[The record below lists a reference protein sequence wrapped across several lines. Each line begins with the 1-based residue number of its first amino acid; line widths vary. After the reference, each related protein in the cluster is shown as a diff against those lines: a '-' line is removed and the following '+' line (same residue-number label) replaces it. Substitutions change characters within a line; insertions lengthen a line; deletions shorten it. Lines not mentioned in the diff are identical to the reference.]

1 MSAEYGV
8 RSTERR
14 IWLVGLWLF
23 FLALAGVR
31 AEPVRVHAET
41 PREDLSGADKSEYNL
56 FNPTPREL
64 MREMSTDRPDTTES
78 PYSVDAGHFQLE
90 MSFLSCTHDRYNPE
104 KSNTKIDTWNV
115 TPLNLKAGLLN
126 NVDLQLVIDPYNVNR
141 EKIRE
146 DSDGDG
152 VEETVVDEQDGFG
165 DVATRVKVNLWG
177 NDGGPT
183 ALAVMPY
190 VKFPTSGANLGNN
203 AVEGGIIIPF
213 GFELPAD
220 WSAVAMHETDFNQD
234 EDRGNHHAEFVN
246 TLSVGRDIIGALA
259 GYVEFISVVST
270 EAGAEW
276 AGSIGTGLTYGITED
291 IQLDGGVNF
300 GLTRAA
306 DDINLFMG
314 ISVRH

>member
-1 MSAEYGV
+1 MRLLCCCGAA
-8 RSTERR
+8 
-14 IWLVGLWLF
+14 L

-31 AEPVRVHAET
+31 AEPVRVPAET
-41 PREDLSGADKSEYNL
+41 PREDLSKADKSDYNL
-56 FNPTPREL
+56 FNPTPREM

-90 MSFLSCTHDRYNPE
+90 MSFLNYVHDRYNPE

-152 VEETVVDEQDGFG
+152 VEETIVDERDGFG
-165 DVATRVKVNLWG
+165 DVATRVKVNIWG

-203 AVEGGIIIPF
+203 AVEGGIIVPF
-213 GFELPAD
+213 GFELPAG

-234 EDRGNHHAEFVN
+234 EDRGDHHAEFVN
-246 TLSVGRDIIGALA
+246 TITAGHDIIGALA
-259 GYVEFISVVST
+259 GYLEFISVVST

-276 AGSIGTGLTYGITED
+276 AGSIGTGLTYGVTED

-300 GLTRAA
+300 GVTRAA
-306 DDINLFMG
+306 DDMNLFVG